1 MRNPCQHSRL
11 RGGKCKEKWTSLAT
25 IRGMKKP
32 ILLSVFVFAFTAGAA
47 QAGEKGMMHCFAFTP
62 IETATQADWDAFY
75 KETDAL
81 PKKIKTIKMVWYGK
95 LRGNGLGIYQVDPA
109 TSKKLIAGEKDVEG
123 KVNRTVRKYGA
134 CFLFTGE
141 AALAAYVKDPNHD
154 AWVQAYEKVRVA
166 GTTTYDIL
174 GQ

>member
-1 MRNPCQHSRL
+1 MGPKCEENRRRL
-11 RGGKCKEKWTSLAT
+11 GT
-25 IRGMKKP
+25 IMVMKKL
-32 ILLSVFVFAFTAGAA
+32 ILMSLFAVAITARPAT
-47 QAGEKGMMHCFAFTP
+47 AGEKGMMHCFAFTP

-81 PKKIKTIKMVWYGK
+81 PKKIKTITMVWYGK
-95 LRGNGLGIYQVDPA
+95 LRGNGLGIYQVDAA

-141 AALAAYVKDPNHD
+141 AALAAYTKDPNHD
-154 AWVQAYEKVRVA
+154 AWVKAYEKVRVA